1 MRLLPAP
8 RPLHGAVTPARNSIS
23 THPKEATNTVCK
35 RLVLCRISETFTI
48 RVHKMAL
55 SPVNRGLSRIDAH
68 PNSIARINGMWRER
82 MVVKSFGGREEITRC
97 ALSTWFQTRFHTQ
110 TGVDTL
116 AVNAL
121 GRFLGANLIVVMES
135 QRTWSKSLGL
145 ALAIGILG
153 GNTILPSFGCEV
165 IRSSAR
171 FVRWPRAGWS
181 PQTFSWGLLRLAWEL
196 ACPRVFL
203 TAAGPGSI

>member
-35 RLVLCRISETFTI
+35 RLVPCRISETFTI

-55 SPVNRGLSRIDAH
+55 SPVNRGLSRNDAH

-82 MVVKSFGGREEITRC
+82 TVVKSLGGREEITRC
-97 ALSTWFQTRFHTQ
+97 ALSTSFQTRSPTH
-110 TGVDTL
+110 TGVETL

-121 GRFLGANLIVVMES
+121 GRFLGAILIAFMGP

-145 ALAIGILG
+145 ALAIGLLG
-153 GNTILPSFGCEV
+153 GITILTSFGCEV
-165 IRSSAR
+165 IRNSAR

-181 PQTFSWGLLRLAWEL
+181 PPTFSWGLLRRAWVL

-203 TAAGPGSI
+203 TVADPGSI